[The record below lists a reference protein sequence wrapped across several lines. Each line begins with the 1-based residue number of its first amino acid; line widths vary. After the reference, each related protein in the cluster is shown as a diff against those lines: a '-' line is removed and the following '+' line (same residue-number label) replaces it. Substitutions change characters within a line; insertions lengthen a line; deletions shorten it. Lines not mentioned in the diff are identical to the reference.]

1 MKKRLISIII
11 NCYNGEKYLSQTL
24 NSILSQ
30 KYKRYEVI
38 FIDNCSTDSSAK
50 IFKNINDKRFKY
62 FKTLKKVKLYDGRNI
77 ALRKCKGKFITFI
90 DVDDW
95 WDKNFLSS
103 REKFFN
109 SSKNYGFCYSNC
121 YHYLQNTGKYKIFYK
136 KILPS
141 GFILND
147 LLRLYCVKVGTIIIK
162 KHLFK
167 KYKFNSNF
175 NIIGDYDLIIRMSKK
190 YKAMSFNDKLV
201 YIRVHENNF
210 SHNNRKMF
218 YIEFK
223 RWLINQNFK
232 DKFFKC
238 NKSHLYN
245 KLEYLRLTN
254 LLFNHKKLNLI
265 FDIIRFP
272 SILQKT
278 KLLIVYFLPSFL
290 LNFVRNIF

>member
-11 NCYNGEKYLSQTL
+11 NCYNGEKYLSKTL

-121 YHYLQNTGKYKIFYK
+121 YHYLQNTGKYKNFYK

-175 NIIGDYDLIIRMSKK
+175 NIIGDYDLIIR
-190 YKAMSFNDKLV
+190 
-201 YIRVHENNF
+201 I
-210 SHNNRKMF
+210 
-218 YIEFK
+218 
-223 RWLINQNFK
+223 QNIK
-232 DKFFKC
+232 
-238 NKSHLYN
+238 
-245 KLEYLRLTN
+245 
-254 LLFNHKKLNLI
+254 
-265 FDIIRFP
+265 
-272 SILQKT
+272 Q
-278 KLLIVYFLPSFL
+278 
-290 LNFVRNIF
+290 